1 MSTLSIVPPGSVG
14 WRAALVLLVTL
25 LAHAFLLARV
35 DRMLAGAEAEPAKD
49 AVAVSARLLP
59 PPPAVA
65 PAAPPPPLAKPR
77 PAPAARKPAAMAAAA
92 AAATAPPLAE
102 PAAPPNVGAD
112 AFGAEPPAATEQAPA
127 AGDASADAGMPPAAE
142 TAAGEAAA
150 APPPFEA
157 SGASLLAALANL
169 PEPSA
174 ALPAAARYVYRT
186 TNSELRLASGTSTV
200 DWSLAADGQYRL
212 RMTTTA
218 VGMTVLEL
226 ESQGRLRAFGLAP
239 DRYVETRVRR
249 GAVAANFD
257 WEGRRVTFSA
267 RSHERALADGV
278 QDRVSFQFQLMLLG
292 QAQPEAFR
300 EGRSTVLLMAG
311 RDDVSTYR
319 FRSAGPATTTTGAGE
334 LKTVKIERIAADP
347 FDARIEV
354 WLAPSL
360 GWLPARLRFTD
371 RYGRVTESVLE
382 SMPTS

>member
-1 MSTLSIVPPGSVG
+1 MSTLSIVPPRSVG

-35 DRMLAGAEAEPAKD
+35 DRMLAGAEALPSTD
-49 AVAVSARLLP
+49 AVAVRARLLP
-59 PPPAVA
+59 PPPAA
-65 PAAPPPPLAKPR
+65 PAAPPSLPPEGQPR
-77 PAPAARKPAAMAAAA
+77 PVPPPRKPVAAAA
-92 AAATAPPLAE
+92 AAAAPAVAE
-102 PAAPPNVGAD
+102 PVAAPSVGAD
-112 AFGAEPPAATEQAPA
+112 AVGAQPPAVTEEAPA
-127 AGDASADAGMPPAAE
+127 AVDSSADAGQPPPAEA
-142 TAAGEAAA
+142 AAGEAAA
-150 APPPFEA
+150 EPPPFEA

-169 PEPSA
+169 PELRT

-218 VGMTVLEL
+218 IGMTVLEL
-226 ESQGRLRAFGLAP
+226 ESQGSLRAFGLAP

-267 RSHERALADGV
+267 RPHERPLPDGV
-278 QDRVSFQFQLMLLG
+278 QDRISFQFQLMLIG
-292 QAQPEAFR
+292 QAQPDAFR

-334 LKTVKIERIAADP
+334 LKTVKIERIAADHS
-347 FDARIEV
+347 DARIEV